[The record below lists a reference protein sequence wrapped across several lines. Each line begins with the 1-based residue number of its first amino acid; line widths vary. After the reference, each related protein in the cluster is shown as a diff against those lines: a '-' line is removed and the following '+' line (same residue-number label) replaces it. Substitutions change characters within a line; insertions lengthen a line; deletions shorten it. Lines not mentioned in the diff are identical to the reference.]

1 MLTQELARKI
11 LSEAL
16 STGGD
21 FAELFC
27 EDTKGTSI
35 SLNQEGVENAS
46 YTHSRGVGVRVL
58 CGARRSYAYTADLSE
73 EALLATARSA
83 AAASTALSPT

>member
-1 MLTQELARKI
+1 M
-11 LSEAL
+11 
-16 STGGD
+16 
-21 FAELFC
+21 
-27 EDTKGTSI
+27 
-35 SLNQEGVENAS
+35 ENAS

-83 AAASTALSPT
+83 AAAFPGKREQPAMIPDFAPHSYDRRYSRF